1 MEKAPS
7 PNEAA
12 QLLVEF
18 CALFGLKVQVIL
30 DFYQLFCIKLITTWI
45 SDLETLQSTSNPK
58 HHPRNCVKLSRRL
71 VILHDPKLTP
81 DF

>member
-18 CALFGLKVQVIL
+18 CALFGLKVQVTL

-45 SDLETLQSTSNPK
+45 SDLETLQSTPNPK
-58 HHPRNCVKLSRRL
+58 HHPRNCAKLSHRL
-71 VILHDPKLTP
+71 VILPDPKLTP